1 MEIDAD
7 DFELMLMTMQLQ
19 TMPFE
24 LRKSR
29 AEALKYL
36 TLAYI
41 CGLQAVARS
50 LNTDDPL
57 QSVIQSSLS
66 EIETMLMDR

>member
-1 MEIDAD
+1 
-7 DFELMLMTMQLQ
+7 
-19 TMPFE
+19 

-29 AEALKYL
+29 AETFKYL